1 MLINVPNLL
10 VYFAMVS
17 DGPTTLGLRPQN
29 EDLHLEECSEWV
41 QFPCFLHTNTPH
53 KAGGYFPNHFP
64 YFLIEESTHEWGGGV
79 EGLGKG
85 QGGGASSIGA
95 GVYYTT
101 RGDGGGGFMVW
112 VMAVHKSLMSD
123 V

>member
-1 MLINVPNLL
+1 M
-10 VYFAMVS
+10 S
-17 DGPTTLGLRPQN
+17 
-29 EDLHLEECSEWV
+29 
-41 QFPCFLHTNTPH
+41 
-53 KAGGYFPNHFP
+53 
-64 YFLIEESTHEWGGGV
+64 GGGV

-85 QGGGASSIGA
+85 HGGASSIGG

-112 VMAVHKSLMSD
+112 VMMVHKSLMSD